1 MTAAH
6 PRNRT
11 ISPRIPAAPPR
22 PPNRAR
28 GFSLLELLVVMSI
41 LVVLAAVALP
51 SYGRYQVRAKTSE
64 LILALG
70 PARTAMAEWVATR
83 PGAESWPSSGTGIH
97 LPKGRGRYVQSIR
110 YRRSSDRAV
119 AAAQVVG
126 RIDELDI
133 TINHEGTI
141 KDGLVEWRCTAAQD
155 AWEWL
160 PADCANAPS
169 AGL

>member
-1 MTAAH
+1 
-6 PRNRT
+6 
-11 ISPRIPAAPPR
+11 
-22 PPNRAR
+22 
-28 GFSLLELLVVMSI
+28 MSI

-83 PGAESWPSSGTGIH
+83 PGAESWPSSSTGIH
-97 LPKGRGRYVQSIR
+97 LPKGGGRYVQSIR

-141 KDGLVEWRCTAAQD
+141 KDGLVEWRCTSAQD